1 MTAAVEGGATIAP
14 LLLRKIHVRL
24 IVPIAVITFVNSI
37 DRMNISYAGHAM
49 AGDLGMSPSA
59 FGIAVSVFFVA
70 YLLFQYPHSA
80 LLRRWGIKRW
90 LLCSMLLWSAS
101 GLWMSQVRS
110 PFEFYCARFLLGMA
124 EAGFAPGMTYYIGT
138 WVPRSARATAMAG
151 ALSAVP
157 FSLVLGGPL
166 CGWLLGVANPLG
178 WEPWRWMFLL
188 LALPNLLLAITAYF
202 YFVDRPSGARWLSS
216 AEKMTLAAA
225 MADENADDPAPRSQ
239 PLATIV
245 RDPWV
250 WRCCLAWLLIMTG
263 SYSLVFWLPQL
274 VREIGDGQS
283 EFTIGVLSSLP
294 QLALLIG
301 LILNGRHS
309 DRSGERLWHVGLA
322 AALAGATMMVASIIP
337 AGWWVLAL
345 LTLAG
350 LGIGAAQ
357 GVFWAIP
364 STVRIGG
371 GAVPVGAIAIISMF
385 GTMGGV
391 IGPMLIG
398 VIVSSTGR
406 FAPAIAALAV
416 LLILALFALI
426 AGTRRDPR
434 VPR

>member
-1 MTAAVEGGATIAP
+1 MIAP
-14 LLLRKIHVRL
+14 RLLRKIHLRL

-49 AGDLGMSPSA
+49 AGDLGLSPSA
-59 FGIAVSVFFVA
+59 FGFAVSVFFVA
-70 YLLFQYPHSA
+70 YLLFQYPHAA

-90 LLCSMLLWSAS
+90 LLCSMLLWSVS

-110 PFEFYCARFLLGMA
+110 PFEFYCTRFLLGMA

-166 CGWLLGVANPLG
+166 CGWLLGIGNPLG

-188 LALPNLLLAITAYF
+188 LAVPNVLLAIFACS
-202 YFVDRPSGARWLSS
+202 YFVDRPSGARWLSF
-216 AEKMTLAAA
+216 AEKEALAAA
-225 MADENADDPAPRSQ
+225 MADEREDGPAAPAR
-239 PLATIV
+239 PMAAIV

-274 VREIGDGQS
+274 VRQIGDGQS

-309 DRSGERLWHVGLA
+309 DRHGERLWHVGLA
-322 AALAGATMMVASIIP
+322 AALAGGAMMIASIIP
-337 AGWWVLAL
+337 TGWWVLAL
-345 LTLAG
+345 LVLAG

-364 STVRIGG
+364 STVRIGSG
-371 GAVPVGAIAIISMF
+371 GVVPVGAIAIISMF
-385 GTMGGV
+385 GTLGGV

-398 VIVSSTGR
+398 AIVAGTGG
-406 FAPAIAALAV
+406 FALAIAALAV
-416 LLILALFALI
+416 LLILALFALV

-434 VPR
+434 VPS